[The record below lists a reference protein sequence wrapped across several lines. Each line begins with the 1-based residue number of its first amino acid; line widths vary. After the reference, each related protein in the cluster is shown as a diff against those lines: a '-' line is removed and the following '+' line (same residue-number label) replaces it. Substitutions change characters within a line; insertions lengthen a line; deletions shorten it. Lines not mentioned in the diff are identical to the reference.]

1 MGIIESLTWKRFG
14 DGNMISED
22 GVPTQIDVTVGF
34 KDLYH
39 TLAMTE
45 FYGDGLATNVGNFM
59 NNTGLID
66 LIGTLSGVNMN
77 RITLGERLA
86 MFASTSMNALGSM
99 GSNFMRD
106 VSTKFRNISDRLH
119 LYGV

>member
-1 MGIIESLTWKRFG
+1 
-14 DGNMISED
+14 MISED

-45 FYGDGLATNVGNFM
+45 FYGEGLATNVGNFM